1 MVIQTF
7 TGKKFDPLNPNIN
20 DFCIEDIA
28 HSLSLQCRF
37 TGHCRVFYS
46 VAEHSVHVSYQ
57 VPIEHALWGLLHDAS
72 EAYLTDLSRPVKRIM
87 PIYKQAEKRLQDLLI
102 PFFGAELPTM
112 QPECVT
118 VADMRMLAT
127 ERAQI
132 MATGFEWEDLRG
144 IDAYDLTLPC
154 WGPLTAELAFLARFR
169 QLTGK

>member
-7 TGKKFDPLNPNIN
+7 TGKKFDPLNPNLN

-57 VPIEHALWGLLHDAS
+57 VPAEHALWGLLHDAS
-72 EAYLTDLSRPVKRIM
+72 EAYLTDLSRPVKRSM

-102 PFFGAELPTM
+102 PFFGAELPTT

-144 IDAYDLTLPC
+144 IDAYDMTLPC